1 MGGDITNQNKQYRE
15 HAPDIYKDKETS
27 KNFISLNRGPR
38 YHRTYLIASLFAR
51 NLDEYGNISFLSI
64 PDNLPLTQLMIYD
77 YQKDVNY
84 NKVCEGLARYHA
96 VSHTVNEDYYDIY
109 PSNVPND
116 NLSNFKKHL
125 QHKYHKS
132 YIEFVSE
139 TSYNETSFNLTEKTL
154 HFVYGCNY
162 PIMISSPGTVK
173 FLRSIGLDMFDDFID
188 HSYDDIIDPAER
200 INEAI
205 DRNIGVLT
213 MDKEQLH
220 EKWESDRIRFE
231 HNLIFMR
238 NELTTFYQNR
248 FWQQLTDWSNKTL
261 DK

>member
-1 MGGDITNQNKQYRE
+1 
-15 HAPDIYKDKETS
+15 
-27 KNFISLNRGPR
+27 
-38 YHRTYLIASLFAR
+38 
-51 NLDEYGNISFLSI
+51 
-64 PDNLPLTQLMIYD
+64 
-77 YQKDVNY
+77 
-84 NKVCEGLARYHA
+84 
-96 VSHTVNEDYYDIY
+96 
-109 PSNVPND
+109 
-116 NLSNFKKHL
+116 
-125 QHKYHKS
+125 
-132 YIEFVSE
+132 
-139 TSYNETSFNLTEKTL
+139 
-154 HFVYGCNY
+154 
-162 PIMISSPGTVK
+162 
-173 FLRSIGLDMFDDFID
+173 MFDDFID